1 MGAWSHEPFGNDT
14 ACDWAYDLESITDY
28 SLITD
33 TLQQVI
39 DEADEY
45 IDADVASEAIAAIEV
60 LAKTLGKG
68 TQSDSYTENVEAW
81 VKDMATQPSAE
92 LLQLALTVLEVVQQE
107 NSELN
112 DLWAETEEN
121 YTPWINTLNQ
131 LKQQLIEE

>member
-1 MGAWSHEPFGNDT
+1 
-14 ACDWAYDLESITDY
+14 L
-28 SLITD
+28 
-33 TLQQVI
+33 
-39 DEADEY
+39 
-45 IDADVASEAIAAIEV
+45 ADVASEAIAAIEV